1 MAIKF
6 IISWLKNKN
15 LSQKGFTI
23 IELMIA
29 SMVFSVLIIM
39 VSAVTLGV
47 AKQYQKATYTAQLN
61 DASRNVH
68 QTISQTI
75 GYGGDYDKLEN
86 LNGYYG
92 FCSGKTRIFYK
103 PSTSS
108 AINSG
113 LYKDVL
119 DDAEVCST
127 SVPDAAE
134 SGVENLLPKNG
145 FVTNLSIN
153 QINASNTFNVTT
165 TFKVG
170 TSDMFVDGDSDGLGD
185 IGNNCLPTLKGGDFC
200 TEVTYTN
207 IVTAKIR

>member
-1 MAIKF
+1 MVTNVFIKNTRAY
-6 IISWLKNKN
+6 KNAN
-15 LSQKGFTI
+15 QKGFTI

-75 GYGGDYDKLEN
+75 GYGGDYSETSVD
-86 LNGYYG
+86 GYKVYCAG
-92 FCSGKTRIFYK
+92 TTRLFYK
-103 PSTSS
+103 PSTDT
-108 AINSG
+108 AINNG
-113 LYKDVL
+113 LYRQENTTDCGDTINIAL
-119 DDAEVCST
+119 A
-127 SVPDAAE
+127 
-134 SGVENLLPKNG
+134 ENLLPKNG
-145 FVTNLSIN
+145 FITEFSVNKIGAN
-153 QINASNTFNVTT
+153 NAYNIKT

-170 TSDMFVDGDSDGLGD
+170 TVDMFETTPNIVK
-185 IGNNCLPTLKGGDFC
+185 INNKCLPTLKGGDFC

-207 IVTAKIR
+207 VVVAKLR

>member
-6 IISWLKNKN
+6 SFTSSAKKKD

-61 DASRNVH
+61 DSSRNVH
-68 QTISQTI
+68 QTLSQTI
-75 GYGGDYDKLEN
+75 GYGGEYDKLEN

-108 AINSG
+108 SINSG
-113 LYKDVL
+113 LYKDIL
-119 DDAEVCST
+119 DDTEDCST
-127 SVPDAAE
+127 SIPNAVDF
-134 SGVENLLPKNG
+134 GVENLLPKNG
-145 FVTNLSIN
+145 FVTNLSIDS
-153 QINASNTFNVTT
+153 IGSGNTYNVST

-170 TSDMFVDGDSDGLGD
+170 TADMFVDSD
-185 IGNNCLPTLKGGDFC
+185 IAKNCLPTLKGGDFC

-207 IVTAKIR
+207 VVTAKIR